1 MSFPIPV
8 RLTVDT
14 DRAIPLVVSNSNV
27 TVSVGLATPIVASI
41 VPEYDGDYDITPTST
56 AQVFQTNG
64 KKLTHDFIVEP
75 IPSNYG
81 LITWNGSTITV
92 S

>member
-14 DRAIPLVVSNSNV
+14 DRAIPLVVSNSSV
-27 TVSVGLATPIVASI
+27 TVSVGLATPIMTST
-41 VPEYDGDYDITPTST
+41 VPEYDGEYDITPGGT

-64 KKLTHDFIVEP
+64 KKITHDFIVEP

>member
-8 RLTVDT
+8 RLTVDI

-27 TVSVGLATPIVASI
+27 TVSVGLATPIMTSTI
-41 VPEYDGDYDITPTST
+41 PDYNGDYDITPTST

-64 KKLTHDFIVEP
+64 KKITHDFIVEP